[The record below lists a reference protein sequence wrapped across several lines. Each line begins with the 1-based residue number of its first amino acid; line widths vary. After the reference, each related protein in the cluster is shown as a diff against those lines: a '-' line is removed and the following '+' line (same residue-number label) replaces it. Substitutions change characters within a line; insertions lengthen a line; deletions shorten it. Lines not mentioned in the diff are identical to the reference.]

1 MKAPVLIAGS
11 SGTNGT
17 RLATELDAHGIPLRL
32 LDYRPPTGAEFI
44 HAELRDASAV
54 AKAVEGAVAVI
65 HLAGITEE
73 ALFAEVVEHNITAT
87 HLPLEAARRQ
97 IVPRGV
103 ASGFRQLRPTLI
115 RSGEPTE
122 PLPDAGKRG
131 QLKSFFWAI
140 GMNFLRRQTLPLA
153 YAETRKMVASSA
165 TPRSF
170 TD

>member
-97 IVPRGV
+97 NVPRGV

-122 PLPDAGKRG
+122 PLPDAGKR
-131 QLKSFFWAI
+131 STE
-140 GMNFLRRQTLPLA
+140 LRHQTLPLA